1 MHNPW
6 SQLPST
12 GEFVLSGDR
21 ESITAYNQQ
30 YGSKQDVQLHPELL
44 PEPFIGHPSAPVYLL
59 SLNPGF
65 SDEDRVLHRNAAFCR
80 AVEGCLQHEER
91 DWPFYYLNPDFADS
105 PGAKWWTGKTRRLA
119 EKVGMQALAQNLF
132 CVELFPYHSRKYQRI
147 PKRISPN
154 GLVPSSEYSLRLVR
168 QAIAEEK
175 RIVVMRARK
184 HWKELVPEL
193 RGYERRIWL
202 NSAQNVCLSPGNM
215 ETSNFE
221 ALVAECG
228 G

>member
-12 GEFVLSGDR
+12 AEFVLPGDR
-21 ESITAYNQQ
+21 EIITAYNKQ
-30 YGSKQDVQLHPELL
+30 YGSRQDVQLHPELL

-80 AVEGCLQHEER
+80 AVERCLQHEEL

-184 HWKELVPEL
+184 HWEELVPEL
-193 RGYERRIWL
+193 RGYQRRIL
-202 NSAQNVCLSPGNM
+202 LYSAQNVCLSPGNM